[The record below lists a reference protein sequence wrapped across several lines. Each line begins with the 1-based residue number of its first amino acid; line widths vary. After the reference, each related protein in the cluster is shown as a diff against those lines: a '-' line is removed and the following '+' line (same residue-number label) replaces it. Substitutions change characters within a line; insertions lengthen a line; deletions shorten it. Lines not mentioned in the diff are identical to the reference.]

1 MKRIFMYFCF
11 TLLAIGIFF
20 VNKDIVNV
28 NANVYPFNGV
38 IVADS
43 LILHSEPNY
52 SNATATTQVAYGS
65 RVKVLGESGSMYL
78 IEFDNGQQGYGA
90 KSLILNVD
98 ANTTSNDIPGI
109 ETYTDYCNMLKGK
122 NFPESYC
129 PYLYYVHS
137 KHPTWVFEADVI
149 GKSLEEVSLA
159 EQGKNVLQTGNP
171 NYWYSYT
178 PIEGDY
184 YYVKSNVIASFMDPR
199 NSLFERY
206 MFQFLN
212 LEKNTDVYNE
222 AAMTAITGFNGNL
235 VNQINYYAQA
245 GVNEGV
251 NPIHMLTRSSQEGM
265 NKKTYGSV
273 SGTYSTD
280 YGKYTPEGYSLNGY
294 YNYFNVGAY
303 ATEGYT
309 TVGRGLAYAAGFL
322 ENSACISTE
331 LAEDGVTV
339 VRHYYDETKCP
350 ALSDQRPWNT
360 PEKAILGGSKFLAQ
374 KYVKKG
380 QNTLFYQKFNIGT
393 KSQFDIYTHQ
403 YMTNIYAPVSESST
417 MYSAYQTGQLL
428 ESSFE
433 FLIPVYTNMSE
444 VYQPVDKNS
453 ETRLS
458 EIKVNNELITGYDK
472 DVVEYEVNVITSED
486 KVNVSATAMEA
497 TTTVSGTGD
506 YTFVN
511 DQVIVEL
518 NTVAEDGS
526 LLKYV
531 ITIKRVLPENKV
543 TVEEIVAKM
552 AVKVNGNIMFGIS
565 PGTNASTMVNTVVTN
580 KGTAKVY
587 DAAGNL
593 KANGALA
600 TGDKIVINGS
610 SDASTYYIAVRGD
623 TSGDGVVK
631 INDLILVQSHILG
644 TRSLTDVRLYA
655 GDVNYDGA
663 VKINDLILVQSH
675 ILGKGN
681 L

>member
-1 MKRIFMYFCF
+1 MKKIFMYLCF
-11 TLLAIGIFF
+11 ALLAIVFFF
-20 VNKDIVNV
+20 VNKDIHNV

-52 SNATATTQVAYGS
+52 NNATATTQIAYGS
-65 RVKVLGESGSMYL
+65 RVKVISEVGSMYL
-78 IEFDNGQQGYGA
+78 IEFDNGQQGYGS
-90 KSLILNVD
+90 KKYILNVD
-98 ANTTSNDIPGI
+98 SNTTSSDVPGI
-109 ETYTDYCNMLKGK
+109 ETYTDYCNTLKGK

-137 KHPTWVFEADVI
+137 KHPKWNFEADVI
-149 GKSLEEVSLA
+149 GKTLDEVSLA

-171 NYWYSYT
+171 NYWYSST

-184 YYVKSNVIASFMDPR
+184 YYVKSNVVASFMDPR
-199 NSLFERY
+199 NSLFEKY
-206 MFQFLN
+206 MFQFLD

-222 AAMTAITGFNGNL
+222 TAMKEITGLNGNL
-235 VNQINYYAQA
+235 TDKINFYAQA

-251 NPIHMLTRSSQEGM
+251 NPIHMLTRSVQEGM

-280 YGKYTPEGYSLNGY
+280 YNRYGPQGYILNGY
-294 YNYFNVGAY
+294 YNYFNVGAW
-303 ATEGYT
+303 AADGYT
-309 TVGRGLAYAAGFL
+309 TVGRGLAYAGGLL
-322 ENSACISTE
+322 EDSSCII
-331 LAEDGVTV
+331 AEEVDGVV

-350 ALSDQRPWNT
+350 PLSDQRPWNT

-374 KYVKKG
+374 RYVKKG

-393 KSQFDIYTHQ
+393 KSQRDPYTNQ
-403 YMTNIYAPVSESST
+403 YMTNIYAPVSESSI
-417 MYSAYQTGQLL
+417 MYNAYVTGGLID
-428 ESSFE
+428 SPFE
-433 FLIPVYTNMSE
+433 FLIPVYTNMGD
-444 VYQPVDKNS
+444 VYQPVDKNG

-472 DVVEYEVNVITSED
+472 DVVEYDINVITASD
-486 KVNVSATAMEA
+486 KVDVSATAMES
-497 TTTVSGTGD
+497 TTTVSGTGE
-506 YTFVN
+506 YTFVD
-511 DQVIVEL
+511 DQVKVEI

-526 LLKYV
+526 ILKYV
-531 ITIKRVLPENKV
+531 VTIKRVLPENKV

-552 AVKVNGNIMFGIS
+552 AVKINGNVMYGIS
-565 PGTNASTMVNTVVTN
+565 PGTNASTIINTVVTN
-580 KGTAKVY
+580 KGSAKVY

-593 KANGALA
+593 KANGTLA
-600 TGDKIVINGS
+600 TGDKVVINGS
-610 SDASTYYIAVRGD
+610 SDAATYYIAVRGD

-644 TRSLTDVRLYA
+644 TRLLTDVKLFA
-655 GDVNYDGA
+655 GDVNYDGV
-663 VKINDLILVQSH
+663 VKINDLIIVQSY

>member
-1 MKRIFMYFCF
+1 MKRFFVYFCF
-11 TLLAIGIFF
+11 ALLAICIFY
-20 VNKDIVNV
+20 VNKDIISV
-28 NANVYPFNGV
+28 NANVFPFNGV

-52 SNATATTQVAYGS
+52 SNSTATTQVAYGS
-65 RVKVLGESGSMYL
+65 RVKVLSESGSMYL

-98 ANTTSNDIPGI
+98 ENTTSNDVAGI
-109 ETYTDYCNMLKGK
+109 ETYTDYCNTLKSK

-129 PYLYYVHS
+129 PYLYYIHS
-137 KHPTWVFEADVI
+137 KHPSWVFEADVI
-149 GKSLEEVSLA
+149 GKTLDEVSNA

-184 YYVKSNVIASFMDPR
+184 YYIKSNVIASFMDPR
-199 NSLFERY
+199 NSLFEKY

-212 LEKNTDVYNE
+212 LEKNTTVYNE
-222 AAMTAITGFNGNL
+222 TSMKAITGLNGNL

-245 GVNEGV
+245 GINEGV
-251 NPIHMLTRSSQEGM
+251 NPLHMLTRSTQEGM
-265 NKKTYGSV
+265 NNKTYGSV

-280 YGKYTPEGYSLNGY
+280 YGKYTPEGYSFNGY

-303 ATEGYT
+303 ATNGYT

-322 ENSACISTE
+322 ESSSCIT
-331 LAEDGVTV
+331 AEVVDGVT

-350 ALSDQRPWNT
+350 PLSDQRPWNT
-360 PEKAILGGSKFLAQ
+360 PDKAILGGSKFLAQ

-403 YMTNIYAPVSESST
+403 YMTNIYAPVNESAI
-417 MYSAYQTGQLL
+417 MYNAYVSGGLID
-428 ESSFE
+428 SPFE
-433 FLIPVYTNMSE
+433 FLIPVYSGMGE

-458 EIKVNNELITGYDK
+458 EIKINNELIAGYDK
-472 DVVEYEVNVITSED
+472 DVVEYNVNIITTENT
-486 KVNVSATAMEA
+486 VNVSAVAMES
-497 TTTVSGTGD
+497 TTTVSGTGT
-506 YTFVN
+506 YTFVDN
-511 DQVIVEL
+511 KVVVEI

-526 LLKYV
+526 ILKYV
-531 ITIKRVLPENKV
+531 VTINKVLPENKV
-543 TVEEIVAKM
+543 SVNDIVSKM
-552 AVKVNGNIMFGIS
+552 AVKINGSIMYGIS
-565 PGTNASTMVNTVVTN
+565 PATYSSTLINTVVAN

-587 DAAGNL
+587 DANGNL
-593 KANGALA
+593 KENGALA
-600 TGDKIVINGS
+600 TGDKIVINGTS
-610 SDASTYYIAVRGD
+610 EAATYTIAVRGD
-623 TSGDGVVK
+623 TNGDANVK

-644 TRSLTDVRLYA
+644 TRVLTDVRLFA
-655 GDVNYDGA
+655 ADVNYDGA

>member
-1 MKRIFMYFCF
+1 MKRFFMYLCF
-11 TLLAIGIFF
+11 ALLAIGVFF
-20 VNKDIVNV
+20 VNKKIINV

-38 IVADS
+38 IIADS
-43 LILHSEPNY
+43 LILHSEANT
-52 SNATATTQVAYGS
+52 SNASATTQVAYGS
-65 RVKVLGESGSMYL
+65 RVKVLSESNNMYL
-78 IEFDNGQQGYGA
+78 IEFDNGQQGYGS
-90 KSLILNVD
+90 KSYILNVD
-98 ANTTSNDIPGI
+98 SYTTTSDAPGV
-109 ETYTDYCNMLKGK
+109 ESYADYCNTLKSK

-129 PYLYYVHS
+129 PYLYYIHS

-149 GKSLEEVSLA
+149 GKTLEEVSLA
-159 EQGKNVLQTGNP
+159 EQGKNVLQTGNS
-171 NYWYSYT
+171 NYWYSWT

-184 YYVKSNVIASFMDPR
+184 YYIKSDVIASFMDPR
-199 NSLFERY
+199 NSLFEKY

-212 LEKNTDVYNE
+212 LEKNTDVYND
-222 AAMTAITGFNGNL
+222 AAMTSITGFNGNL

-245 GVNEGV
+245 GVTEGV
-251 NPIHMLTRSSQEGM
+251 NPLHMLARSKQEGM
-265 NKKTYGSV
+265 NTKTYGSV
-273 SGTYSTD
+273 SGTYTTD
-280 YGKYTPEGYSLNGY
+280 QGRITPEGYSLDGY

-322 ENSACISTE
+322 EDASCITAE

-403 YMTNIYAPVSESST
+403 YMTNIYAPVSESAT
-417 MYSAYQTGQLL
+417 LYNAYAAGNLTESA
-428 ESSFE
+428 FE
-433 FLIPVYTNMSE
+433 FIIPVYNNMSD

-486 KVNVSATAMEA
+486 KVNVSATAMES
-497 TTTVSGTGD
+497 TTKVSGTGD

-511 DQVIVEL
+511 DQVVVEI

-526 LLKYV
+526 ILKYV
-531 ITIKRVLPENKV
+531 ITIKRVLPENQV
-543 TVEEIVAKM
+543 TVEEIVSKM
-552 AVKVNGNIMFGIS
+552 AVKVNGNIMYGIS
-565 PGTNASTMVNTVVTN
+565 PGTNASTIVNTVVTN
-580 KGTAKVY
+580 KGSAKVY

-593 KANGALA
+593 KASGALA
-600 TGDKIVINGS
+600 TGDKIVINGT
-610 SDASTYYIAVRGD
+610 SDAATYYIAVRGD

-644 TRSLTDVRLYA
+644 ARLLTDVKLYA
-655 GDVNYDGA
+655 GDVNYDG
-663 VKINDLILVQSH
+663 VIKINDLILIQSH

>member
-1 MKRIFMYFCF
+1 
-11 TLLAIGIFF
+11 
-20 VNKDIVNV
+20 
-28 NANVYPFNGV
+28 
-38 IVADS
+38 
-43 LILHSEPNY
+43 
-52 SNATATTQVAYGS
+52 
-65 RVKVLGESGSMYL
+65 
-78 IEFDNGQQGYGA
+78 
-90 KSLILNVD
+90 
-98 ANTTSNDIPGI
+98 
-109 ETYTDYCNMLKGK
+109 
-122 NFPESYC
+122 
-129 PYLYYVHS
+129 
-137 KHPTWVFEADVI
+137 
-149 GKSLEEVSLA
+149 
-159 EQGKNVLQTGNP
+159 
-171 NYWYSYT
+171 
-178 PIEGDY
+178 
-184 YYVKSNVIASFMDPR
+184 
-199 NSLFERY
+199 
-206 MFQFLN
+206 
-212 LEKNTDVYNE
+212 
-222 AAMTAITGFNGNL
+222 
-235 VNQINYYAQA
+235 
-245 GVNEGV
+245 
-251 NPIHMLTRSSQEGM
+251 
-265 NKKTYGSV
+265 
-273 SGTYSTD
+273 
-280 YGKYTPEGYSLNGY
+280 
-294 YNYFNVGAY
+294 
-303 ATEGYT
+303 
-309 TVGRGLAYAAGFL
+309 
-322 ENSACISTE
+322 
-331 LAEDGVTV
+331 
-339 VRHYYDETKCP
+339 
-350 ALSDQRPWNT
+350 
-360 PEKAILGGSKFLAQ
+360 
-374 KYVKKG
+374 
-380 QNTLFYQKFNIGT
+380 
-393 KSQFDIYTHQ
+393 
-403 YMTNIYAPVSESST
+403 

-433 FLIPVYTNMSE
+433 FLIPVYTNMGE

-511 DQVIVEL
+511 EQVIVEL

-543 TVEEIVAKM
+543 TVEEIVGKM

-610 SDASTYYIAVRGD
+610 
-623 TSGDGVVK
+623 GDGVVK

-644 TRSLTDVRLYA
+644 TRLLTDVRLYA